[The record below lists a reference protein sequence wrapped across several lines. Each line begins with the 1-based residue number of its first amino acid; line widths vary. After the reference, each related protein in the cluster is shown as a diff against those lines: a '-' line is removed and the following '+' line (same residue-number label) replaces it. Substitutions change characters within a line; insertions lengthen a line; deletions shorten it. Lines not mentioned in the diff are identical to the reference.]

1 MKTRIILAAS
11 ILLTICG
18 CKKPNQCE
26 QVSLYAPFEIS
37 WTDYNCLD
45 SVREYFN
52 CHDSTLFLHHND
64 TVLVKGYFV
73 KTNDHVLSFRNSKT
87 EWDTTKW
94 VGIFGGIPEL
104 DTTRMAK
111 VMFRV
116 ECSPSQLPL
125 TQPWWECCKRHLHL
139 YIFSDQ
145 TIEYEDNE
153 L

>member
-1 MKTRIILAAS
+1 MKTKLLFVAS
-11 ILLTICG
+11 ILLIVCG
-18 CKKPNQCE
+18 CKKAKQCE
-26 QVSLYAPFEIS
+26 HGSPYAPFELS
-37 WTDYNCLD
+37 WTDYNSLD

-52 CHDSTLFLHHND
+52 CHDSTLILHHHD
-64 TVLVKGYFV
+64 TVMVKGYVV
-73 KTNDHVLSFRNSKT
+73 KKNELRWCFRNSKT
-87 EWDTTKW
+87 DWDTTKW
-94 VGIFGGIPEL
+94 VNINGGVPEV
-104 DTTRMAK
+104 DTIRMAK
-111 VMFRV
+111 VKFRV